1 MNELSKKDKGLKK
14 RSKMKLKVL
23 ERKSSVSNSKEKKSL
38 IVPSRKRRRL
48 FKNVRKKPNELD
60 KRKKGLKSRI

>member
-38 IVPSRKRRRL
+38 SVPSRKRRRL